1 MLSEITEEIDEDQ
14 INIQVQKDKIRKIIQ
29 HQKSLHYSSSIS
41 SSSSSSLAASCSSPS
56 SSSRRNLLE
65 LMKGGSTSLR
75 RLFEMEHTSLA
86 THFEYY
92 SGSPLI
98 KPIPLWGSESEGE
111 YEDPWAMIK
120 TMHNTQFHNQ
130 SDNYDRESGLASKGS
145 DFGNGFIGNN
155 YKRRLTRKISFRR
168 LPELGTWI
176 CGRFRFRIR
185 LRRRFKLLIYCNK
198 LRRKLQNLL

>member
-14 INIQVQKDKIRKIIQ
+14 INIQVQKDKIRKLIQ
-29 HQKSLHYSSSIS
+29 HQKSLYYSS

-86 THFEYY
+86 THFEDY

-130 SDNYDRESGLASKGS
+130 SDDYDRESGLASKGS
-145 DFGNGFIGNN
+145 DFGNGFIKIGNHH
-155 YKRRLTRKISFRR
+155 KRRLTRKKSFRR
-168 LPELGTWI
+168 LPGLGTWI

-198 LRRKLQNLL
+198 LRRKLQTLF

>member
-14 INIQVQKDKIRKIIQ
+14 INIEVQKDKIREIIE
-29 HQKSLHYSSSIS
+29 HQKSLYH
-41 SSSSSSLAASCSSPS
+41 SSSLAASCSSTS
-56 SSSRRNLLE
+56 STSQRNLLE

-75 RLFEMEHTSLA
+75 RLFEMEHTSLG

-120 TMHNTQFHNQ
+120 TMYNTQFHNQ
-130 SDNYDRESGLASKGS
+130 SDDYDRESGLASKGS
-145 DFGNGFIGNN
+145 DFGNRFVKIGNN
-155 YKRRLTRKISFRR
+155 HKHRLTRKKSFRR
-168 LPELGTWI
+168 LPGLGTWI
-176 CGRFRFRIR
+176 CERFRFRSRIR

-198 LRRKLQNLL
+198 LRRKLQTMLY